1 MMIWLVN
8 PNYDF
13 PPHPTDRS
21 QAKKSGSNQGLFEG
35 EGHGQIEIHREKIVN
50 CKLECRLYYRVVAFR
65 TKAVLKPEILE
76 FRKPSQK
83 K

>member
-1 MMIWLVN
+1 MIWLVN

-35 EGHGQIEIHREKIVN
+35 EGHGQIVSIVVCFRVSIKTRTPEKSEESLGS
-50 CKLECRLYYRVVAFR
+50 KLVSYRTGYMLLR
-65 TKAVLKPEILE
+65 GVL
-76 FRKPSQK
+76 
-83 K
+83 

>member
-1 MMIWLVN
+1 MEQMMIWLVN

-35 EGHGQIEIHREKIVN
+35 EGHGQIETHREKIVN
-50 CKLECRLYYRVVAFR
+50 VAYITGLLPLELREC
-65 TKAVLKPEILE
+65 
-76 FRKPSQK
+76 
-83 K
+83 